1 MHRHRPDR
9 PSGLA
14 IILDGSKEELMRNS
28 FHTVAVAVSFALLGT
43 GCAGFGTKTFKEFNI
58 NEGTSISID
67 ATQRVIL
74 VKDNVLKK
82 DDGGKKTTMV
92 CAEPSPDAM
101 VAAAAHAAAKADVPN
116 VGGGELSGGFSQTA
130 SSIGIRTATI
140 QVLRDGYFRAC
151 EAAMN
156 GMLSPESYQQILAGI
171 GPVMV
176 GLVAIDG
183 LTQMGPAPIVS
194 IGAIGGATTTK
205 DGTKADNKVE
215 IKVDPTNAPKTAD
228 VTAIADKVVQ
238 IVKIVLNKVQD
249 KDEAKKPK
257 K

>member
-1 MHRHRPDR
+1 
-9 PSGLA
+9 
-14 IILDGSKEELMRNS
+14 MRNS

-74 VKDNVLKK
+74 VNDNVLKK
-82 DDGGKKTTMV
+82 GGDGKKTTMV
-92 CAEPSPDAM
+92 CAEPSPDAL

-116 VGGGELSGGFSQTA
+116 VGGGELSGGFAQTA

-156 GMLSPESYQQILAGI
+156 GMLDERSYGNILNGI

-194 IGAIGGATTTK
+194 IGATGGATTTK
-205 DGTKADNKVE
+205 DGTTTANKVE
-215 IKVDPTNAPKTAD
+215 SKVGPTNAPKTGD
-228 VTAIADKVVQ
+228 VTAIADKVVE
-238 IVKIVLNKVQD
+238 IVKIVLKKGQY
-249 KDEAKKPK
+249 KDEAEEPEK
-257 K
+257 